1 MEQDAKAPPVHGQ
14 PIAFAV
20 YHLGSQV
27 LGGAAQREGLLR
39 HHLSVPEI
47 HETNMAV
54 TAEADILRLYI
65 AVQNWG

>member
-1 MEQDAKAPPVHGQ
+1 MEQDAKTPPVYGQ
-14 PIAFAV
+14 PIALAV

-39 HHLSVPEI
+39 HHLGVPEI

-65 AVQNWG
+65 ALHD